1 LKLRS
6 LLTVPLASG
15 ERIVGALTLLD
26 QGVHAGRFDAD
37 LRRVI
42 DEFAR
47 TAAMALDNAR
57 LYTTATRATRAR
69 DEVLSVVSHDLRNP
83 IGAIAMC
90 ARIMREAPPDDEQE
104 RRRML
109 SAITE
114 ATGWMQRLIR
124 DLLDV
129 TSIDAGHLAL
139 ERQPASLCSIVG
151 TATSLL
157 RGAVEERSIELEVD
171 VPDDLPTLMVDDGR
185 IVQVVAN
192 LLGNAVKFSEPGGR
206 VTISVVPA
214 PDSVVVAVGDAGIGI
229 APDVQARIFDR
240 FWQAK
245 ATPGRGNGLGLAIAH
260 GIVQAHGGRIWVQST
275 PGQGSTFY
283 FSLPLEEA
291 MASSSG

>member
-1 LKLRS
+1 M
-6 LLTVPLASG
+6 LT
-15 ERIVGALTLLD
+15 
-26 QGVHAGRFDAD
+26 
-37 LRRVI
+37 
-42 DEFAR
+42 
-47 TAAMALDNAR
+47 
-57 LYTTATRATRAR
+57 
-69 DEVLSVVSHDLRNP
+69 
-83 IGAIAMC
+83 
-90 ARIMREAPPDDEQE
+90 
-104 RRRML
+104 
-109 SAITE
+109 AITE

-139 ERQPASLCSIVG
+139 ERQPALLCSIVA

-157 RGAVEERSIELEVD
+157 RGAVEERSIELEID

-192 LLGNAVKFSEPGGR
+192 LLGNAVKFSEPRGR

-214 PDSVVVAVGDAGIGI
+214 PDSVVVSMRDAGIGI

-240 FWQAK
+240 FWQAR

-283 FSLPLEEA
+283 FSLPLEETT
-291 MASSSG
+291 ASSSG